1 MFSLPVSLR
10 ALLPS
15 LLGLILIFAGVTSAS
30 AEAAAEPDPAARW
43 APGSP
48 EFNVAQQLAAAHW
61 GGAPCS
67 GQVQISWGEQEAN
80 INARSSWANP
90 TDPYGAPAQNFSCS
104 VVFNPAQRWDWPKFC
119 TVFIHEYGH
128 LSGQPHGADGPD
140 VMSPFYRG
148 PAAECDTPA
157 PTAEPAPPPPAA
169 EPAPPVVQA
178 PPAAV
183 APVKPTVRAKRS
195 AGYSCRY
202 FNHSPREHRA
212 CINRVKARAAKRAA
226 RAR

>member
-1 MFSLPVSLR
+1 VFSLPVSLR
-10 ALLPS
+10 ALLPA
-15 LLGLILIFAGVTSAS
+15 LLAIILIC
-30 AEAAAEPDPAARW
+30 AAATPAVAAAAVEPDPAVRW
-43 APGSP
+43 APGTP
-48 EFNVAQQLAAAHW
+48 EFNVAAQLAAAHW

-67 GQVQISWGEQEAN
+67 GQVEISWAEQEAN

-140 VMSPFYRG
+140 VMSPFYRA

-157 PTAEPAPPPPAA
+157 PSTLMAEPPVAAP
-169 EPAPPVVQA
+169 EPPVVQQ

-183 APVKPTVRAKRS
+183 APVKRNVPAKRS
-195 AGYSCRY
+195 ASYSCRY
-202 FNHSPREHRA
+202 FNHSQREHRA
-212 CINRVKARAAKRAA
+212 CIKRVKARVVRRAG
-226 RAR
+226 RTR